1 MRQSE
6 QLMRER
12 LKRKKL
18 KFMRLIDERNQCA
31 KHIRTLFYLAYSVR
45 GLYLLKI
52 RDNSYTLLP
61 LKIVG
66 KGYTYSVLMY
76 VIERRLGRY
85 LEVFIFLPSISSRI
99 DSDISVC
106 RYARISV

>member
-18 KFMRLIDERNQCA
+18 KLMRLIEERNHCT
-31 KHIRTLFYLAYSVR
+31 KRIRTLFYLAYSVR

-61 LKIVG
+61 LKIV
-66 KGYTYSVLMY
+66 
-76 VIERRLGRY
+76 
-85 LEVFIFLPSISSRI
+85 
-99 DSDISVC
+99 
-106 RYARISV
+106 

>member
-1 MRQSE
+1 
-6 QLMRER
+6 
-12 LKRKKL
+12 
-18 KFMRLIDERNQCA
+18 MRLIEERNHCT
-31 KHIRTLFYLAYSVR
+31 KRIRTLFYLAYSVR